1 MSAAL
6 YGAAALLVG
15 AASLFARREWLRA
28 GAYCL
33 LLVSLAGVW
42 IASLGH
48 PRPVELGFSAP
59 SGTVIAFSLDEPHA
73 IYVWLMGPGAREPI
87 AFELPWRMQDAVALA
102 KAADAAKQS
111 GASLRMRGG
120 SDRGVHEAGRT
131 QPMFYPAPPP
141 PLPAKTKR

>member
-1 MSAAL
+1 MSAAI
-6 YGAAALLVG
+6 YGLAALLAG
-15 AASLFARREWLRA
+15 AASLFARRDWLRT

-33 LLVSLAGVW
+33 LLAGLAGVW

-48 PRPVELGFSAP
+48 PRPVELGFGAP
-59 SGTVIAFSLDEPHA
+59 SGTVVAFSLDEPHA
-73 IYVWLMGPGAREPI
+73 IYVWLMAPGAREPI

-111 GASLRMRGG
+111 GASLRMRGAEH
-120 SDRGVHEAGRT
+120 RGVREASRV
-131 QPMFYPAPPP
+131 QPMFYPAPPE